1 MEYHTRVLTDE
12 FFHSL
17 QTPEVVSNIFG
28 VIADGISLYEFKV
41 VMDEFDSQVWNVV
54 ENILYL
60 KYLIFGI
67 RPAAW
72 INYLMLI
79 EEAIVKRSI
88 ILTIHYFL
96 SDVGSDTKR
105 SVDFTTIQT
114 TIVSHFH
121 ILFNVDIIEENNVI
135 RKSTDKNG
143 EKGK

>member
-1 MEYHTRVLTDE
+1 
-12 FFHSL
+12 
-17 QTPEVVSNIFG
+17 
-28 VIADGISLYEFKV
+28 
-41 VMDEFDSQVWNVV
+41 
-54 ENILYL
+54 
-60 KYLIFGI
+60 
-67 RPAAW
+67 
-72 INYLMLI
+72 MLI